1 MFSTCF
7 LRGPASALTPLI
19 SAPPA
24 TLARP
29 PAKLEAA
36 PHSSRVSSMWLI
48 WYRAN

>member
-1 MFSTCF
+1 MFSTCA
-7 LRGPASALTPLI
+7 LIGPASVLTPLI

-29 PAKLEAA
+29 PAILEAA